1 MPVST
6 DIESRPPQPSAL
18 SIPSPLSTRALGA
31 ILAAIS
37 TLAFTLLYWNRFLSV
52 SCAAAFL
59 YPAELWLQGK
69 VPYRDFFFI
78 APPLTLMK
86 SALLIHWFGHTVA
99 VLRIGA
105 VIERVLLSGLV
116 SWWLSRYFRATA
128 CFLGT
133 FVAFVVFA
141 SDPADALASYHHES
155 VFWAVLAGFSACM
168 FLSRRRT
175 GASLAAL
182 LSGFFCG
189 LCFLTK
195 QTTGAAIT
203 LCIPV
208 VIAFLETG
216 NLRRNLRFATWF
228 GAGWIVPCG
237 VTAGWLLRHH
247 ALDDFVTC
255 VFLSGAAKGPAVAV
269 FLRPFLD
276 RPVLAAFVT
285 VALLAGSR
293 VIKRAR
299 VSAVAE
305 PPILLVCVFA
315 AMTASLPLAWH
326 TAAGQAFPLIWA
338 KLALAPF
345 LAAALMGSLLLLA
358 RYGWLALRKD
368 ASPLTREI
376 VLIGSVAAAIAYAL
390 SMSFAYYGPMVVPGL
405 ALVVAFAT
413 DRGGSGLRNLLCAS
427 VICFAV
433 LFSQAE
439 SKLQAPSDWMD
450 WPESAVPAAQY
461 RSKFPQLRGL
471 QFSEST
477 GAIVDR
483 LSEAIQANTRPGDT
497 MLVYP
502 YFPIFYSLTGL
513 RHTTYSYSHYSD
525 VAPDAVCRRDV
536 QTLLRDPPT
545 VILRM
550 IRPESSLLRDEQLYR
565 AGGASG
571 VRRIEAA
578 LDELS
583 VKYRVLET
591 AEVPN
596 TKAKLLVLLKLPD
609 RPPAYLRST
618 FRATKNAFAG
628 RSARRGM

>member
-1 MPVST
+1 MLNFRMPVST
-6 DIESRPPQPSAL
+6 DTGSRPSQPRAL
-18 SIPSPLSTRALGA
+18 SVPFPLSTRALGA

-52 SCAAAFL
+52 SCAAVFF

-78 APPLTLMK
+78 PPPLTLMK
-86 SALLIHWFGHTVA
+86 SALLIRLFGHTIA
-99 VLRIGA
+99 VLRIAA

-116 SWWLSRYFRATA
+116 YWWLSRYFRATA

-133 FVAFVVFA
+133 FVAFVLFA
-141 SDPADALASYHHES
+141 SDPADALVSYHHDS

-175 GASLAAL
+175 DASLAAL
-182 LSGFFCG
+182 LSGLFAG

-216 NLRRNLRFATWF
+216 NLRRGLRFATWF

-237 VTAGWLLRHH
+237 ITAGWLLRRH
-247 ALDDFVTC
+247 AFNDFVKC
-255 VFLSGAAKGPAVAV
+255 VFLSCVAKGPAGAV
-269 FLRPFLD
+269 LLRPLLD
-276 RPVLAAFVT
+276 RPVLVMFVT
-285 VALLAGSR
+285 AALLAGSR
-293 VIKRAR
+293 VVKRAR
-299 VSAVAE
+299 VTAVAE

-326 TAAGQAFPLIWA
+326 TAAGQGLPPIWA
-338 KLALAPF
+338 KLALMP
-345 LAAALMGSLLLLA
+345 LLPAALMGSLLLLA
-358 RYGWLALRKD
+358 RYGWLARRKD

-376 VLIGSVAAAIAYAL
+376 VLIASVAAAIAYAL
-390 SMSFAYYGPMVVPGL
+390 SMSYAYYGPIAVPGL
-405 ALVVAFAT
+405 ALVVAFAI
-413 DRGGSGLRNLLCAS
+413 DRGGPGLRKLLCES

-439 SKLQAPSDWMD
+439 AKLQVPGDWMD
-450 WPESAVPAAQY
+450 WPESAVPAAHY
-461 RSKFPQLRGL
+461 RSRLPQLRGL
-471 QFSEST
+471 RFAEST

-483 LSEAIQANTRPGDT
+483 LSEAIKANTRPGDT

-513 RHTTYSYSHYSD
+513 RHTTYTYSHYSD
-525 VAPDAVCRRDV
+525 VAPDAVCLRDA
-536 QTLLRDPPT
+536 QTLLRNPPT

-591 AEVPN
+591 ADVPN
-596 TKAKLLVLLKLPD
+596 GKAKLVVLLKLPD
-609 RPPAYLRST
+609 RPPEAPNFSKQWLVDP
-618 FRATKNAFAG
+618 
-628 RSARRGM
+628 